1 MLRITPSTSAAGA
14 KAYYSQALCHQDY
27 YSEKQEIPGQW
38 HGRVAELMQ
47 LTGAVT
53 REQFAA
59 LCDNRHPVTVERLTP
74 RTKSNRRVGYDF
86 TFNAPKSVSVLY
98 ALSGDERIAEA
109 VREAANATMREI
121 EQEIGTRVRAGG
133 ENGERKTG
141 NLLWAD
147 FLHTTSRPVDGIPDP
162 HLHVHAY
169 AFNVTYDPVE
179 LRYKAAEFGSVKADG
194 PYFEAAFHARLAK
207 ALAELGYGV
216 ARGGRYMAV
225 AGVPETVTLKFSRR
239 TAEIEAEA
247 GKRGITGEESRG
259 KLKATLGALTRRGK
273 GDITLDT
280 EQLADVWRSR
290 LDAHERAAM
299 AKVMAG
305 EGSGDGER
313 VSPSD
318 SLAYALAHSF
328 ERQSVADEKDVL
340 TTALQRGFGQV
351 TPEQVKLAA
360 QMAPLMRREK
370 DGRRIVTT
378 REVYDEEQAMLRF
391 AREGRG
397 VYRPLGPREHT
408 IGNPAL
414 NRDQLGAVVH
424 LLSSRDRVTLIRGGA
439 GTGKTTLLKEA
450 VAGIETGGK
459 KVFAFAPTASASRG
473 VLQQEGFAGAETVWQ
488 LLNNKELR
496 ESVRD
501 QVILIDEAGL
511 MSARDMARVFALA
524 SEANARVILVG
535 DSKQHSSVARGDA
548 LRLLEQKAGIRPAEV
563 LDIVRQ
569 RGAYREAVS
578 AISHGEV
585 AEGFRRLER
594 MGCITE
600 APGEERYRQL
610 VADYLA
616 AVNTGKSVLVVA
628 PTHREAEHVTALL
641 REGLKA
647 SGRIGREETPV
658 KVLKSLDLTEAQAG
672 DPKNYK
678 PGYMLRFHQ
687 NARGIK
693 RGETLEVAHLDRD
706 GFPVLRSAE
715 GKLRAVPLEEAW
727 KFTVYRPK
735 TIRLS
740 SGDTIRL
747 NQNGFTAD
755 RKHRLSN
762 GGVYEVKRVE
772 PDGAVTLAGGWQ
784 LAPGFGGFTH
794 GYVSTSHGSQ
804 GRTVDQVFI
813 AQDSFSGRASSTE
826 QFYVSVSRGRQAARI
841 YTDDKE
847 ALATAVQRSAA
858 RPSATELMRGAF
870 PAHAN
875 GYSRHDWVK
884 GLTMRLN
891 RTLDQLAEAAAKA
904 RMPGAELL
912 QRAREASIKAAQ
924 EFARERGQD
933 APAR

>member
-14 KAYYSQALCHQDY
+14 KAYYTQALCHQDY

-47 LTGAVT
+47 LSGAVT
-53 REQFAA
+53 REQFAS
-59 LCDNRHPVTVERLTP
+59 LCDNRHPVSGERLTP

-179 LRYKAAEFGSVKADG
+179 LRYKAAEFGGIKADG
-194 PYFEAAFHARLAK
+194 SYFEAAFHARLAK
-207 ALAELGYGV
+207 ALEGLGYAV
-216 ARGGRYMAV
+216 ARDGRYMAV
-225 AGVPETVTLKFSRR
+225 AGVPETVVEKFSRR
-239 TAEIEAEA
+239 TAEIEKLA

-273 GDITLDT
+273 GDITLNPQ
-280 EQLADVWRSR
+280 QLADVWRSR
-290 LDAHERAAM
+290 LDMHERAAM

-305 EGSGDGER
+305 EGSGEGER
-313 VSPSD
+313 VSAQD
-318 SLAYALAHSF
+318 SLAYALSHSF
-328 ERQSVADEKDVL
+328 ERQSVADEKDL
-340 TTALQRGFGQV
+340 LITALQRGFGQV
-351 TPEQVKLAA
+351 SPEEVKLAA

-397 VYRPLGPREHT
+397 VCRPLGPREHS
-408 IGNPAL
+408 IGNPTL

-424 LLSSRDRVTLIRGGA
+424 LLSSRDRVTMIRGGA

-450 VAGIETGGK
+450 VAGIEVGGK
-459 KVFAFAPTASASRG
+459 KVFAFAPTAGASRG
-473 VLQQEGFAGAETVWQ
+473 VLQQEGFTGAETVWQ

-524 SEANARVILVG
+524 GEANARVVLVG

-569 RGAYREAVS
+569 RGMYREAVS

-585 AEGFRRLER
+585 AEGFRLLER
-594 MGCITE
+594 MGCIMEE
-600 APGEERYRQL
+600 AGEARYRQL
-610 VADYLA
+610 AADYLA

-628 PTHREAEHVTALL
+628 PTHREAEHVTTLL

-658 KVLKSLDLTEAQAG
+658 TVLKSLNLTEAQAG
-672 DPKNYK
+672 DPKSYQ
-678 PGYMLRFHQ
+678 PGYVLRFHQ
-687 NARGIK
+687 NARGIT
-693 RGETLEVAHLDRD
+693 RGQTLEVAHLDHN
-706 GFPVLRSAE
+706 GFPVLRSSE
-715 GKLRAVPLEEAW
+715 GKLRAVPLEESW
-727 KFTVYRPK
+727 KFTVYRTE
-735 TIRLS
+735 TIGLAA
-740 SGDTIRL
+740 GDTIRL

-762 GGVYEVKRVE
+762 GGVYAVKRVE
-772 PDGAVTLAGGWQ
+772 PDGTVRLANGWQ
-784 LAPGFGGFTH
+784 LAPDFGGFTH

-813 AQDSFSGRASSTE
+813 AQDSFSGRASGAE
-826 QFYVSVSRGRQAARI
+826 QFYVSVSRGRQAVRI

-847 ALATAVQRSAA
+847 ALAVAVQRSAA

-875 GYSRHDWVK
+875 GYSRRDWVK

-891 RTLDQLAEAAAKA
+891 RTLDQLAEAAAKTQL
-904 RMPGAELL
+904 PGAHLV
-912 QRAREASIKAAQ
+912 QRVREASIKAAQ
-924 EFARERGQD
+924 EFAREGGQD

>member
-1 MLRITPSTSAAGA
+1 
-14 KAYYSQALCHQDY
+14 
-27 YSEKQEIPGQW
+27 
-38 HGRVAELMQ
+38 MQ
-47 LTGAVT
+47 LSGAAT
-53 REQFAA
+53 REQFAS
-59 LCDNRHPVTVERLTP
+59 LCDNRHPVTGEQLTP

-109 VREAANATMREI
+109 VRDAANATMREI

-194 PYFEAAFHARLAK
+194 PYFEAAFHARLGK
-207 ALAELGYGV
+207 ALAALGYAV
-216 ARGGRYMAV
+216 ERDGRYMAI
-225 AGVPETVTLKFSRR
+225 AGVPETVVEKFSRR

-305 EGSGDGER
+305 EG
-313 VSPSD
+313 VSAQD

-397 VYRPLGPREHT
+397 VCRPLGPREHS
-408 IGNPAL
+408 IGNPTL

-450 VAGIETGGK
+450 VAGIEAGGR
-459 KVFAFAPTASASRG
+459 KVLAFAPTAGASRG

-524 SEANARVILVG
+524 GEANARVILVG

-610 VADYLA
+610 VTDYLA

-658 KVLKSLDLTEAQAG
+658 TVLKSLDLTEAQAG
-672 DPKNYK
+672 DPKSYR
-678 PGYMLRFHQ
+678 PGYVLRFHQ

-706 GFPVLRSAE
+706 GFPVLRNAE

-727 KFTVYRPK
+727 KFTVYRPE
-735 TIRLS
+735 TVGLA

-772 PDGAVTLAGGWQ
+772 PDGTVTLASGWQ
-784 LAPGFGGFTH
+784 LDPGFGGFTH

-813 AQDSFSGRASSTE
+813 ART
-826 QFYVSVSRGRQAARI
+826 VSRGAPVRRSSSTSRSAGGGRRCASIPTIR
-841 YTDDKE
+841 K
-847 ALATAVQRSAA
+847 RWRRRCSAA
-858 RPSATELMRGAF
+858 RRDRRRPS
-870 PAHAN
+870 
-875 GYSRHDWVK
+875 
-884 GLTMRLN
+884 
-891 RTLDQLAEAAAKA
+891 
-904 RMPGAELL
+904 
-912 QRAREASIKAAQ
+912 
-924 EFARERGQD
+924 
-933 APAR
+933 